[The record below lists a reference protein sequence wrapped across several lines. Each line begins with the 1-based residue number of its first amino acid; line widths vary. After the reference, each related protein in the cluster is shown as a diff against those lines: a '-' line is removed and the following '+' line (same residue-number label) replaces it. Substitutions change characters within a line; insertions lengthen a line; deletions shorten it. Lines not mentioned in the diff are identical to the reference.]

1 MDNISLEKIRAH
13 YKAKLPFVIYRKPNS
28 SNIQAILQNDDYLH
42 VSKAFKETGF
52 IFSPFDD
59 AMDSVLLPLEHSKQF
74 TVDFTQNVEKGNNE
88 PLSTNPDLIGK
99 AYHTTLVEKGIT
111 AIETSVLKKVVLSRK
126 ETLPLEGRDAL
137 QIFEKLVTH
146 YKGAFAYCW
155 YHPKIG
161 LWLGATPETLL
172 KIEGNQ
178 FSIMALA
185 GTQSYAGSL
194 DVEWQDKELQ
204 EQQFVTDFILKNIE
218 TQVSAIKVSKL
229 ETVKAGNLLH
239 LRTLIKGHLNL
250 NTLNFE
256 HLVKSLH
263 PTPAVCG
270 LPKQDAKTFILEN
283 ENYNRAFYTGFLGE
297 LNFNVVTKPRTG
309 QRNVENRAYAVK
321 RKSTQLYV
329 NLRCMQLEHATIN
342 IYIGGGIT
350 ETSNPEREWE
360 ETVAKS
366 LVVKKVL

>member
-1 MDNISLEKIRAH
+1 MNTFHHIYHTHKDLVYNLALQYTQNREDAEEIAQDVFCSVHKKIDQFKGEASIKTWIYRITINQSLDFL
-13 YKAKLPFVIYRKPNS
+13 KAKKSKKRWFFFSKVSLDQKDYPIDLP
-28 SNIQAILQNDDYLH
+28 H
-42 VSKAFKETGF
+42 
-52 IFSPFDD
+52 FDHPG
-59 AMDSVLLPLEHSKQF
+59 VLLEQKESIQHLF
-74 TVDFTQNVEKGNNE
+74 
-88 PLSTNPDLIGK
+88 
-99 AYHTTLVEKGIT
+99 KGINQLPEHQKT
-111 AIETSVLKKVVLSRK
+111 ALI
-126 ETLPLEGRDAL
+126 
-137 QIFEKLVTH
+137 
-146 YKGAFAYCW
+146 
-155 YHPKIG
+155 
-161 LWLGATPETLL
+161 LL

-270 LPKQDAKTFILEN
+270 LPKQNAKTFILEN

-329 NLRCMQLEHATIN
+329 NLRCMQLEDATIN